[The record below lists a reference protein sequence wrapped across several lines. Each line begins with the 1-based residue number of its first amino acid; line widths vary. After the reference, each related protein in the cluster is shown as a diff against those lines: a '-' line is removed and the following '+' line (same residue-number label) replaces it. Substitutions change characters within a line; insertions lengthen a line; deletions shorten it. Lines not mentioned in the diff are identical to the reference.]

1 MNTPLPERIYR
12 EDPLPNMDEI
22 REFIAQKEAVQA
34 FDSLL
39 DFLNENYNFEQEISF
54 GGKNYGVIIRYRKNG
69 KTLVSILPE
78 KEAFS
83 VILIYGKKE
92 VITFNAYR
100 ESFSSHFTTIFD
112 QTPQLHDGKWMLI
125 RVEDGSLLQ
134 ELERMIMIKKA
145 IKREKREVTN

>member
-12 EDPLPNMDEI
+12 EYPLPNMDEI

-39 DFLNENYNFEQEISF
+39 DFLNENYNLEQEISF

-69 KTLVSILPE
+69 KTLVSIVPE
-78 KEAFS
+78 KDAFS

-100 ESFSSHFTTIFD
+100 ESFSNIFTTIFD

-125 RVEDGSLLQ
+125 RVKDSSLLQ

-145 IKREKREVTN
+145 IKREKREATN